1 MLFKRY
7 ASPMVLL
14 DKMIQGQRFCEFVFE
29 FVNIHNSELED
40 QTKWEFWLHKVFDQT
55 FKEFLEGTFN
65 TERQTTR
72 PSNEDLETTVKESM
86 EILNGFC
93 LS

>member
-1 MLFKRY
+1 
-7 ASPMVLL
+7 MVLL
-14 DKMIQGQRFCEFVFE
+14 DKMIQGQRFHEFVCEFVSIQNE
-29 FVNIHNSELED
+29 ELED

-55 FKEFLEGTFN
+55 FREFLDGINN
-65 TERQTTR
+65 TNSQTKR

>member
-1 MLFKRY
+1 MLFRRY
-7 ASPMVLL
+7 ASPVVIL
-14 DKMIQGQRFCEFVFE
+14 DKMIQGKRLYEFVGE

-55 FKEFLEGTFN
+55 FKEFLDGTN
-65 TERQTTR
+65 PANSQAER
-72 PSNEDLETTVKESM
+72 PDDAELETTVKTSM